1 MNKIMKAY
9 NKAELQIVR
18 LNNNDV
24 IVTSINTPNNTV
36 GNGTQLAPGRR
47 SIWD

>member
-1 MNKIMKAY
+1 MKTYINA
-9 NKAELQIVR
+9 KLQIVR
-18 LNNNDV
+18 TDDND
-24 IVTSINTPNNTV
+24 IITNSINTPNNQL

>member
-1 MNKIMKAY
+1 MKAY

-18 LNNNDV
+18 MNNDV
-24 IVTSINTPNNTV
+24 IVTSINTPNNQV
-36 GNGTQLAPGRR
+36 GNQQQLTPGRK

>member
-1 MNKIMKAY
+1 MKAY

-24 IVTSINTPNNTV
+24 IVTSMNTPNNQV
-36 GNGTQLAPGRR
+36 GNGVQLSPERR
-47 SIWD
+47 KSIWD